1 MDYFSYF
8 HLLNCF
14 ILILRLISIFYLIVN
29 NKMQIPM
36 FMKLIYIIAIVL
48 VLNCLKVHAQGA
60 KAIIMNNYVST
71 CKSQSFFAFNYLSA
85 GVQMI
90 ETGQY
95 KRAANKLSKA
105 IKNDSTYCDAW
116 YLAGMVYLHGTLD
129 TVNAKK
135 HLIKAKALGYEIN
148 SVLDSY
154 IKR

>member
-1 MDYFSYF
+1 M
-8 HLLNCF
+8 LN
-14 ILILRLISIFYLIVN
+14 
-29 NKMQIPM
+29 
-36 FMKLIYIIAIVL
+36 KLIYTTAVFL
-48 VLNCLKVHAQGA
+48 MFYCSKGNAQGA

-71 CKSQSFFAFNYLSA
+71 CKAQSYFAYNFLNT

-95 KRAANKLSKA
+95 KRAVNKLSKA

-135 HLIKAKALGYEIN
+135 HLIKAKALGYQIN

>member
-1 MDYFSYF
+1 
-8 HLLNCF
+8 
-14 ILILRLISIFYLIVN
+14 
-29 NKMQIPM
+29 M
-36 FMKLIYIIAIVL
+36 FMKLIYIIPIFFVL
-48 VLNCLKVHAQGA
+48 HCSKVQAQGA
-60 KAIIMNNYVST
+60 KAIILNNYVST
-71 CKSQSFFAFNYLSA
+71 CKSQSFFAFNYLNA

-95 KRAANKLSKA
+95 KRAENKLSKA

-135 HLIKAKALGYEIN
+135 HLIKAKALGYQIN
-148 SVLDSY
+148 SVLDNY